1 MNFNRYVIFM
11 MFKKFLL
18 FTSCILLLLLAT
30 SPAAASPEGNKTGEN
45 AREIA
50 SREDLD
56 LTREELKFLREN
68 PVIRVGNEE
77 DWAPFD
83 FSRHGKP
90 MGYAIDHLELLGRK
104 LGISFEYINGYTW
117 AELLQLFKK
126 GEVDLL
132 PSLWI
137 SENRQ
142 KYMLFTE
149 PFLELPY
156 ILVTEKNNPEIR
168 DFQDLTGK
176 TVAVPESYKQEEVL
190 ESDYPEIKLHKV
202 KGVLDGLKAVN
213 YGRADAYIGYRG
225 TVDYLIATRFLTDL
239 EIRGEISVPQLG
251 PQGLYIAVQKD
262 MAPLRSALQK
272 AMNQVPN
279 REKVRLARK
288 WITID
293 RSPAPAL
300 TKKEKEFLEKNQVL
314 RVDSMSWW
322 PPFNFRENDKAK
334 GFSIDY
340 MRLLAQKLDIR
351 LEFATADSWGEY
363 MDMLQNGDLDVLC
376 DVVETARRTKK
387 IDFTRPYFMVFTG
400 IVSKKENNDFRD
412 LASLSGEKVAVP
424 ESFYHEEI
432 LKREYPEIEV
442 VTRKNTLECLKSVSS
457 GQTAAALAEKPVFDY
472 LIKKHFLMDLQT
484 VPIMDNP
491 HFENTPVSMGV
502 KKGRG
507 TLRNILQKTMN
518 TITEE
523 EVGKLKSKWLGP
535 EAERDRDSEIAFTA
549 RERQYLAENKDIR
562 LCVHPSRMP
571 LEGLDENG
579 RYRGIIA
586 DMLTLLSRR
595 SGIDFT
601 PVPGGS
607 PRECKEK
614 ITSGVCDAI
623 SDLAKNPD
631 NSREFLFTKPYM
643 HSTRVIIVPE
653 SENYIPDLS
662 SLQGKKI
669 AVVRE
674 DPVIE
679 YIQSNYPEIDMALAD
694 NTEQMLRDIENGRV
708 DAGIGGLQTTGY
720 KIHELGLYNLKI
732 AGQTPYKSFFRMGV
746 GRDNPMLQSILN
758 RAIDSMSERDI
769 NRIKQDWLS
778 VKYEPGFDY
787 QLFWKIA
794 AAVVVIFIGI
804 LLWNRKLSRLNT
816 EIARAHEELAEKNKE
831 LERLS
836 TTDKLTGTCNRLR
849 LEEVLE
855 NECER
860 SKRYGETLSIILADV
875 DDFKDVNDLHGH
887 QRGDQVL
894 REVAACLCSNLRKS
908 DTAGRWGGEEFLIV
922 CPETGCK
929 GAFSLAEKL
938 RERVQDMDLREVSGV
953 TCSFGVVQIRE
964 NESPDSLMS
973 RVDRLLYKAKDQGK
987 NKVICES

>member
-1 MNFNRYVIFM
+1 M

-18 FTSCILLLLLAT
+18 FTSCILLLLLAA
-30 SPAAASPEGNKTGEN
+30 SPAAAAPAEGKAAQSATEAPSGKV
-45 AREIA
+45 
-50 SREDLD
+50 LD

-83 FSRHGKP
+83 FNRHGKP

-104 LGISFEYINGYTW
+104 LGISFKYINGYTW

-137 SENRQ
+137 SESRQ

-149 PFLELPY
+149 PYLELPY
-156 ILVTEKNNPEIR
+156 ILVTRKNNAKIR
-168 DFQDLTGK
+168 DFRDLQGK
-176 TVAVPESYKQEEVL
+176 TVAVPESYKQEKVL
-190 ESDYPEIKLHKV
+190 ENNYPEIKLHKV

-225 TVDYLIATRFLTDL
+225 TVDYLIATRFLTKL
-239 EIRGEISVPQLG
+239 KIKSEIMVPQLG

-262 MAPLRSALQK
+262 MAPLKSALQK
-272 AMNQVPN
+272 AMDQLSS

-293 RSPAPAL
+293 RSPAPDL
-300 TKKEKEFLEKNQVL
+300 TKKEKKFLEKNPVL

-322 PPFNFRENDKAK
+322 PPFNFRKNGKAK

-351 LEFATADSWGEY
+351 LKFVTADSWGDY
-363 MDMLQNGDLDVLC
+363 LHMLQKGDLDVLC
-376 DVVETARRTKK
+376 DVVETMRRSEY
-387 IDFTRPYFMVFTG
+387 IDFTRPYFSVFTG
-400 IVSKKENNDFRD
+400 IVSKKGDNSFRD
-412 LASLSGEKVAVP
+412 LDSLRDKKVAVP

-432 LKREYPEIEV
+432 IKREYPEIDV
-442 VTRKNTLECLKSVSS
+442 VTRENTLECLKSVSS

-472 LIKKHFLMDLQT
+472 LINKHFLMDLQT

-507 TLRNILQKTMN
+507 TLKNILQKTMN

-523 EVGKLKSKWLGP
+523 EVGKLKGKWLGP

-586 DMLTLLSRR
+586 DVVSLLSRR

-601 PVPGGS
+601 PIPAET
-607 PRECKEK
+607 REECREK
-614 ITSGVCDAI
+614 IASGKCTAL
-623 SDLAKNPD
+623 SNLAKNPD
-631 NSREFLFTKPYM
+631 NSRDFLFTKPYM
-643 HSTRVIIVPE
+643 HTTRVIIVPDK
-653 SENYIPDLS
+653 ENYIPDLA
-662 SLQGKKI
+662 SLQGKKV
-669 AVVRE
+669 AVVRD

-679 YIQSNYPEIDMALAD
+679 YIQSNYPEIEMVFTS

-732 AGQTPYKSFFRMGV
+732 AGQTPYKRFFRMGV
-746 GRDNPMLQSILN
+746 GRNNPMLQSILN

-778 VKYEPGFDY
+778 VKYDPGFDY

-794 AAVVVIFIGI
+794 AAVVVVFAGI

-816 EIARAHEELAEKNKE
+816 EIALAHEELAEKNKE

-836 TTDKLTGTCNRLR
+836 TTDKLTGTRNRLC
-849 LEEVLE
+849 LEGVME
-855 NECER
+855 NECAR
-860 SKRYGETLSIILADV
+860 SRRYGETLSIILADI
-875 DDFKDVNDLHGH
+875 DDFKDVNDMHGH

-894 REVAACLCSNLRKS
+894 REVANCLCSNLRQT

-953 TCSFGVVQIRE
+953 TCSFGVVEIRE
-964 NESPDSLMS
+964 KESPDSLMS

-987 NKVICES
+987 NKVICEE